1 MKQIWLM
8 PFLWLSLALWAGGCS
23 ERDVASGPHDA
34 VTLVLKAGKIAGDPR
49 PFRELLDRFEREN
62 PGIRVQEETLPAST
76 DEQHQFYVI
85 NLEGRSS
92 EFDVFSIDVIWC
104 AEFARAGW
112 VREVSSLL
120 PEKEREDTFPGPLEA
135 VNYQHKIYALPWY
148 IDAGLLYYRRDLLE
162 HYGFQAPQTWPELVR
177 MAQAVLAEKKGLYG
191 FLWQGKQYEGLV
203 CNALEFIRSNGGNL
217 FLEGKV
223 SLDRPRCIQAVRFM
237 RDLIAKYKISPPLV
251 TTATEETTRYI
262 FGNGNAL
269 FMRNWPYA
277 WKIFDRAGSGVRS
290 KVGLSPLPFFPGG
303 ESAPTLGGWQLA
315 LNRYSKHPRQAE
327 KLLKFL
333 TSPDSLKDLAL
344 NYGYNPARKSLYSDE
359 KLIREHPIL
368 PRLYEVFLKARPRP
382 VTPFYMMISQ
392 VLQPEFSAAVSGFK
406 GPEKA
411 MEEAQRQVEH
421 ILEMGR

>member
-1 MKQIWLM
+1 
-8 PFLWLSLALWAGGCS
+8 
-23 ERDVASGPHDA
+23 
-34 VTLVLKAGKIAGDPR
+34 
-49 PFRELLDRFEREN
+49 
-62 PGIRVQEETLPAST
+62 
-76 DEQHQFYVI
+76 
-85 NLEGRSS
+85 
-92 EFDVFSIDVIWC
+92 
-104 AEFARAGW
+104 
-112 VREVSSLL
+112 
-120 PEKEREDTFPGPLEA
+120 
-135 VNYQHKIYALPWY
+135 
-148 IDAGLLYYRRDLLE
+148 
-162 HYGFQAPQTWPELVR
+162 
-177 MAQAVLAEKKGLYG
+177 
-191 FLWQGKQYEGLV
+191 
-203 CNALEFIRSNGGNL
+203 
-217 FLEGKV
+217 
-223 SLDRPRCIQAVRFM
+223 M
-237 RDLIAKYKISPPLV
+237 RDLIAQYRISPSLV

-277 WKIFDRAGSGVRS
+277 WKIFDRAGSGVKN

-303 ESAPTLGGWQLA
+303 ASAPTLGGWQLA

-333 TSPDSLKDLAL
+333 TSPPSLKAMAL

-392 VLQPEFSAAVSGFK
+392 VLQPEFSAAVSGFQ

-411 MEEAQRQVEH
+411 MQEAQRQVEH